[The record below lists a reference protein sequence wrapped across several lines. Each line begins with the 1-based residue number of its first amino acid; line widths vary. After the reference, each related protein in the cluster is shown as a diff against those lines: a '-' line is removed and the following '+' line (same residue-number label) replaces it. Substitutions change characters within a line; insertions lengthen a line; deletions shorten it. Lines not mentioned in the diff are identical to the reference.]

1 MACPNAEGVVADEL
15 LAFRRRSAERVEQA
29 APLPAAK
36 SDTRA
41 LSLELDK
48 LLNAADP
55 QEKDAAW
62 QAFVRRYSRL
72 LLHTAHSHSRSYDC
86 AMDRYAFVLE
96 RLRHD
101 DCRRLRLYLADGR
114 TTFPTWLVVVTNR
127 LCVDYARQLYG
138 RKRATKTKEDTARET
153 TIVRQRLVDQIWA
166 DVDLGGL
173 QDVSSCDPER
183 RLRESELKEA
193 LAGATRELQPRD
205 RLLLQLKFEEGM
217 SAREIAETMRY
228 PSPFHVYGRL
238 RSLMRELRRTLSDRG
253 IGGPTP

>member
-1 MACPNAEGVVADEL
+1 MADEL
-15 LAFRRRSAERVEQA
+15 LAFRRQSAECGEQA
-29 APLPAAK
+29 ASLPSAK

-48 LLNAADP
+48 LLKAADP
-55 QEKDAAW
+55 EEKEAAW
-62 QAFVRRYSRL
+62 QGWVRRYSRL
-72 LLHTAHSHSRSYDC
+72 LLHTVHSHSRNHDD

-96 RLRHD
+96 RLRQD

-138 RKRATKTKEDTARET
+138 RERESKTKEDTARET
-153 TIVRQRLVDQIWA
+153 TIARQRLVDQIWA
-166 DVDLGGL
+166 DVDLAGL
-173 QDVSSCDPER
+173 QDVSSRDPER

-193 LAGATRELQPRD
+193 LAGATRELEPRD

-228 PSPFHVYGRL
+228 PSPFHVYSKL

-253 IGGPTP
+253 IRGPTP